1 MDLNSDIWSC
11 SCGQTRNNSQLRQF
25 LSAQVRRTLE
35 TSQMEE
41 AKSPEFVC
49 DVYRDIL
56 EKMYTNV
63 QHPWKGLVMPEQLF
77 WKAIRMK
84 SGNKRIC

>member
-1 MDLNSDIWSC
+1 
-11 SCGQTRNNSQLRQF
+11 
-25 LSAQVRRTLE
+25 
-35 TSQMEE
+35 MEE

-49 DVYRDIL
+49 DVYGDIL

>member
-1 MDLNSDIWSC
+1 MDLNSDIWTC
-11 SCGQTRNNSQLRQF
+11 GSCGQTRNNSQLRQF
-25 LSAQVRRTLE
+25 LAAEVRRTLE
-35 TSQMEE
+35 TLQTEE
-41 AKSPEFVC
+41 ANSP
-49 DVYRDIL
+49 DVYGDIL

-77 WKAIRMK
+77 WKAIRMR